1 MRCPRCGYDTTSDAA
16 TCSRC
21 GAALSSAVA
30 ATNGGRGATTA
41 WQREAGQGGQS
52 GQGRGQQPG
61 QPGAGEA
68 PPWAGTKDAAAWQTP
83 PDFAP
88 RRPAPGAAAGSSM
101 PVEPGIR
108 QIPQEPVREPSAYP
122 SGLGMLASLALV
134 LAAVSSAA
142 YGVLCLTQRRAIF
155 ADLAKDPGSVS
166 TDSAT
171 TSDSINLV
179 LFLSASVLVI
189 VAAVLIGLW
198 MARVFQA
205 LPQARLPF
213 GVAWWVAAGL
223 ATVLIVVAFFLH
235 SGTDLN
241 QIVIG
246 YVLLGIGSLL
256 LSVLAVLAIVGIRG
270 VGKQVDEL
278 AATPVPKRLV

>member
-1 MRCPRCGYDTTSDAA
+1 
-16 TCSRC
+16 
-21 GAALSSAVA
+21 
-30 ATNGGRGATTA
+30 
-41 WQREAGQGGQS
+41 
-52 GQGRGQQPG
+52 
-61 QPGAGEA
+61 
-68 PPWAGTKDAAAWQTP
+68 
-83 PDFAP
+83 
-88 RRPAPGAAAGSSM
+88 M

-108 QIPQEPVREPSAYP
+108 QIPQEPIREPSAYP

-155 ADLAKDPGSVS
+155 ADLERDPGLVS

-179 LFLSASVLVI
+179 MFLSASVLVI
-189 VAAVLIGLW
+189 AAAVLVGLW

-213 GVAWWVAAGL
+213 GVAWWIAAGL
-223 ATVLIVVAFFLH
+223 AAVLTVIAFFLH

-246 YVLLGIGSLL
+246 YILLGIGALL
-256 LSVLAVLAIVGIRG
+256 LSVLSVIAIVGIRG

-278 AATPVPKRLV
+278 TSAPVPKRLV